1 MVANNKK
8 LNEPGTPDIVG
19 FVIYDRNGNRVAYGT
34 GPLDGDIEV
43 VPSGL

>member
-8 LNEPGTPDIVG
+8 KSDQGTADVVG
-19 FVIYDRNGNRVAYGT
+19 FVVYDRNGNRVAYGM

-43 VPSGL
+43 SASGL